1 MSMRKLIITL
11 SSIAMLAT
19 AAAAPA
25 AAPNAAGA
33 AVGNQIVASET
44 PVQPVSGGKALP
56 AEPAKQCRQ
65 LPSSY
70 SRLPQRVC
78 LTKEQWAKV
87 DEESR

>member
-1 MSMRKLIITL
+1 MRKTIVITL

-33 AVGNQIVASET
+33 AVGNQVVASDT
-44 PVQPVSGGKALP
+44 PIQPVSGGKTLP
-56 AEPAKQCRQ
+56 TDPAKQCRQ

-87 DEESR
+87 DEETR

>member
-1 MSMRKLIITL
+1 MSMRKLIITV

-19 AAAAPA
+19 AAAAP

-44 PVQPVSGGKALP
+44 PVQPVSGGTALP
-56 AEPAKQCRQ
+56 TEPAKQCRQ

>member
-1 MSMRKLIITL
+1 MRKLIITL
-11 SSIAMLAT
+11 SSIAVLAT

-33 AVGNQIVASET
+33 AVVNQIVASEAT
-44 PVQPVSGGKALP
+44 VQPVSGGKALP
-56 AEPAKQCRQ
+56 ADQTKQCRH

-78 LTKEQWAKV
+78 LTKQQWAKL